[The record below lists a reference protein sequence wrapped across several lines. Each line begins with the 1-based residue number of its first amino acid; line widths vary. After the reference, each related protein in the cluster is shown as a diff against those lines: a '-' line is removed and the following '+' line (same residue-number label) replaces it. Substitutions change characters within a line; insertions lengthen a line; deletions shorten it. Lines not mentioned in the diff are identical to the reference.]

1 MFDLLEQD
9 KLDSRHLDM
18 LIMLAA
24 TIAGGSAELARLVG
38 STSARGISHCI
49 PTSLLLILVQHAHEQ
64 RAGRADDSHPLGS
77 GMEHGH
83 PIIMALECLYA
94 VSVHFD
100 LRVVQTSDHGFVE
113 CLGEYASFLQGYLH
127 HQARAPIAAACLA
140 RLLSYTPT
148 SAPPMD
154 PRPPPVETASE
165 QQRRLLVYV
174 HSLQLARRRVHEQ
187 RSEQRAQGVGP
198 AVSRADVARQRGNES
213 IREGNHELAAEAYS
227 EAVAELT
234 GLEMVSD
241 AAWSLVLALSNRAT
255 ALLGLRR
262 YEEVLEDCTN
272 AWVLLERHEGT
283 FDATSAAGIGEKL
296 ARREAACHR
305 GVETQQRDAARA
317 EAAQREAAERARV
330 RSERRRRARQARAAR
345 LARERAEAEA
355 DAQALDALAA
365 ATAAAQLEE
374 AECHVCLEG
383 ADAGPLEDVCGHGHL
398 LHPGCAAVW
407 RERCLA
413 EQRLAPASHPGPHCP
428 LCRRPI

>member
-1 MFDLLEQD
+1 
-9 KLDSRHLDM
+9 
-18 LIMLAA
+18 
-24 TIAGGSAELARLVG
+24 
-38 STSARGISHCI
+38 
-49 PTSLLLILVQHAHEQ
+49 
-64 RAGRADDSHPLGS
+64 
-77 GMEHGH
+77 
-83 PIIMALECLYA
+83 
-94 VSVHFD
+94 
-100 LRVVQTSDHGFVE
+100 
-113 CLGEYASFLQGYLH
+113 
-127 HQARAPIAAACLA
+127 
-140 RLLSYTPT
+140 
-148 SAPPMD
+148 MD

-355 DAQALDALAA
+355 DAHAGPGRAGGGNGSCTAGGGRVPRVPGGRRRRPTRRRVRSRAPSAPRVRSRVARAMPRRAA
-365 ATAAAQLEE
+365 ARTSEPPRPALPIVQT
-374 AECHVCLEG
+374 
-383 ADAGPLEDVCGHGHL
+383 PHL
-398 LHPGCAAVW
+398 SDDTLD
-407 RERCLA
+407 L
-413 EQRLAPASHPGPHCP
+413 SYY
-428 LCRRPI
+428 

>member
-1 MFDLLEQD
+1 MN
-9 KLDSRHLDM
+9 
-18 LIMLAA
+18 
-24 TIAGGSAELARLVG
+24 
-38 STSARGISHCI
+38 
-49 PTSLLLILVQHAHEQ
+49 
-64 RAGRADDSHPLGS
+64 
-77 GMEHGH
+77 
-83 PIIMALECLYA
+83 
-94 VSVHFD
+94 
-100 LRVVQTSDHGFVE
+100 
-113 CLGEYASFLQGYLH
+113 
-127 HQARAPIAAACLA
+127 
-140 RLLSYTPT
+140 
-148 SAPPMD
+148 

-241 AAWSLVLALSNRAT
+241 AAWSLVLALSNRAA